1 MISRQLFICF
11 LATLFTLPAN
21 AAEKR
26 EEIVEY
32 TLDFAPGKKLSVH
45 ARNGGITLKTWTSD
59 QVFVRAVKKAKAS
72 DAEGAEEMLETTTI
86 EIKERDS
93 GIEIRTQ
100 RPDNKWNLF
109 KDWNISVNYTITVP
123 QNVRLDLEAVNG
135 SISIPP
141 TTGNVKSET
150 VNGSIKINGTR
161 GAIDVETVNG
171 KINLTKIIGG
181 VKAETVNGSIEI
193 AIAEQIQDDIRAETV
208 NGRLQLSL
216 PSDFQGR
223 IQAQSTIGHIDTEFP
238 IVVKGRVGGRIN
250 KSLRG
255 NLNGGKGPNIKLQTL
270 NGGINI
276 KQL

>member
-1 MISRQLFICF
+1 MTSRLIFV
-11 LATLFTLPAN
+11 LAALFTLPAS

-32 TLDFAPGKKLSVH
+32 TLDFTPGKMLSVH
-45 ARNGGITLKTWTSD
+45 ARNGGITLKTWERD
-59 QVFVRAVKKAKAS
+59 QVFVRAVKKAEAS
-72 DAEGAEEMLETTTI
+72 SGEEAEEMLETTAI
-86 EIKERDS
+86 EISETDS
-93 GIEIRTQ
+93 GIEIRT
-100 RPDNKWNLF
+100 RHPDNKWNLF
-109 KDWNISVNYTITVP
+109 KNWNISVNYTITVP
-123 QNVRLDLEAVNG
+123 QNVRLDLDTVNG

-171 KINLTKIIGG
+171 KINLTGIIGG

-193 AIAEQIQDDIRAETV
+193 AITEQIPDNIRAETV
-208 NGRLQLSL
+208 NGGLKLSL

-223 IQAQSTIGHIDTEFP
+223 IQAKSTIGHIDTEFP
-238 IVVKGRVGGRIN
+238 IEVKGRVSGRIS
-250 KSLRG
+250 KSIRG
-255 NLNGGKGPNIKLQTL
+255 DLNGGKGPNIKLQTL
-270 NGGINI
+270 NGGIDI

>member
-1 MISRQLFICF
+1 MTSRLIFV
-11 LATLFTLPAN
+11 LAALFTLPAS

-26 EEIVEY
+26 EEIVKY
-32 TLDFAPGKKLSVH
+32 TLDFAPGKMLSVH
-45 ARNGGITLKTWTSD
+45 ARNGGITLKTWARD

-72 DAEGAEEMLETTTI
+72 DEEGAEELLETTTI
-86 EIKERDS
+86 EIEETDS
-93 GIEIRTQ
+93 GIEIRTK

-109 KDWNISVNYTITVP
+109 KDWNISVNYTVTVP
-123 QNVRLDLEAVNG
+123 QNVRLDLDTVNG

-171 KINLTKIIGG
+171 KINLTEIIGG
-181 VKAETVNGSIEI
+181 IKAETVNGSIEI
-193 AIAEQIQDDIRAETV
+193 AIAEQIQDNIRAEAV
-208 NGRLQLSL
+208 NGGVKLSL

-223 IQAQSTIGHIDTEFP
+223 IQAKSTIGHIDTEFP
-238 IVVKGRVGGRIN
+238 VVVKGRVS

-255 NLNGGKGPNIKLQTL
+255 NLNGGNGPNIKLQTL
-270 NGGINI
+270 NGGIDI

>member
-1 MISRQLFICF
+1 MTSRLIFVLAALF
-11 LATLFTLPAN
+11 ALPAS
-21 AAEKR
+21 ASEKR

-32 TLDFAPGKKLSVH
+32 TLDFASGKKLSVH
-45 ARNGGITLKTWTSD
+45 ARNGGITLKTWTRD
-59 QVFVRAVKKAKAS
+59 QIFVRAEKKAKAS
-72 DAEGAEEMLETTTI
+72 DEEGAEELLETTTI
-86 EIKERDS
+86 EIEETDS

-123 QNVRLDLEAVNG
+123 QNVRLDLETVNG
-135 SISIPP
+135 SISIPS

-171 KINLTKIIGG
+171 KINLTEIIGG
-181 VKAETVNGSIEI
+181 IKAETVNGSIEI
-193 AIAEQIQDDIRAETV
+193 AIAEQIQDNIRAEAV
-208 NGRLQLSL
+208 NGGLQISL

-223 IQAQSTIGHIDTEFP
+223 IQAESTIGHIDTEFP
-238 IVVKGRVGGRIN
+238 IEVKGRVGGRIN
-250 KSLRG
+250 KSLKG
-255 NLNGGKGPNIKLQTL
+255 NLNGGNGPNIKLQTL
-270 NGGINI
+270 NGGIDI

>member
-1 MISRQLFICF
+1 MTPRLIFV
-11 LATLFTLPAN
+11 LAALFTLPAS

-26 EEIVEY
+26 EETVEY
-32 TLDFAPGKKLSVH
+32 TLDFAPGKTLSVH
-45 ARNGGITLKTWTSD
+45 ARNGGITLKTWARD
-59 QVFVRAVKKAKAS
+59 QVFVHAVKKAKAG
-72 DAEGAEEMLETTTI
+72 DEEGSEELLETTTI
-86 EIKERDS
+86 EIEKTDS

-100 RPDNKWNLF
+100 RPDNKWKIF
-109 KDWNISVNYTITVP
+109 KDWNISIDYTITVP
-123 QNVRLDLEAVNG
+123 ENVRLDLETVNG
-135 SISIPP
+135 SISIPS

-171 KINLTKIIGG
+171 KINLTEIIGG

-208 NGRLQLSL
+208 NGGVKLSL

-223 IQAQSTIGHIDTEFP
+223 IQAKSTIGHIDTEFP
-238 IVVKGRVGGRIN
+238 VVVKGRVGGRVS

-255 NLNGGKGPNIKLQTL
+255 DLNGGNGPNIKLQTL
-270 NGGINI
+270 NGGIDI

>member
-1 MISRQLFICF
+1 MTSRLLFICF
-11 LATLFTLPAN
+11 LAALFALPTN

-26 EEIVEY
+26 EETVEY
-32 TLDFAPGKKLSVH
+32 TLDFTPGKKLSVH
-45 ARNGGITLKTWTSD
+45 ARNGGITLKIWERD
-59 QVFVRAVKKAKAS
+59 QVFVRAIKKAEAS
-72 DAEGAEEMLETTTI
+72 SGEEAEEMLETTAI

-100 RPDNKWNLF
+100 RPDNKWKIF
-109 KDWNISVNYTITVP
+109 KNWNISVNYTITVP
-123 QNVRLDLEAVNG
+123 KNVRLDLETVNG
-135 SISIPP
+135 SISIPS

-171 KINLTKIIGG
+171 KINLTEIIGG

-223 IQAQSTIGHIDTEFP
+223 IQAESTIGHIDTEFP

-250 KSLRG
+250 KSLKG
-255 NLNGGKGPNIKLQTL
+255 NLNGGNGPNIKLQTL
-270 NGGINI
+270 NGGIDI